1 MNRVSPPSLSMD
13 MDRLIHD
20 FKLCHCCGLCGE
32 VCPKGAITV
41 ESVPSQGSGLHKE
54 PKLDESTCIHCG
66 RCGSVC
72 ASGAISQE
80 KFADLAAQS
89 DRGEWEHLVF
99 FCRKLNL
106 ARTPEPATQAAAL
119 GLPLVATRLVPQLSL
134 VELPQGVKLV
144 DVRCTGRIGART
156 LLSFLLAGVKGV
168 LIFACPPHECEYGK
182 DGCLAALHVEGLR
195 SLIEAYGMDGVR
207 VDILFE
213 QPGSPED
220 VERAVRRFREGRLN
234 LKGAAQAGRA
244 SGF

>member
-20 FKLCHCCGLCGE
+20 FKLCHGCGLCGE
-32 VCPKGAITV
+32 VCPRGAITV
-41 ESVPSQGSGLHKE
+41 ERVAGEGSGLHRE
-54 PKLDESTCIHCG
+54 PHLDESSCIHCG

-80 KFADLAAQS
+80 KFADLAAQAAG
-89 DRGEWEHLVF
+89 GEWEHLVF

-106 ARTPEPATQAAAL
+106 ARTPEPASAPVGLNAPLIAA
-119 GLPLVATRLVPQLSL
+119 RLTPQLSL

-156 LLSFLLAGVKGV
+156 LLSFLLAGVKGA
-168 LIFACPPHECEYGK
+168 LIFACPPHECEYGG

-234 LKGAAQAGRA
+234 LRGAAQGGRA